1 MSASSAAPNIDSSS
15 PQQAAETEGESNN
28 SQASEPADDKILPTQ
43 RNPNGSEDSMN
54 NGHVDPSI
62 DESILNSEIYQIY
75 CRAEGPYEA
84 AQKISQ
90 HNKCVLFEQAR
101 NGITEEEFKRVSRR
115 TLSKLW
121 QEKALVK
128 ESKFDRLKNF
138 IDGTIKDEVLGRS
151 FDATSMRGVFQY
163 GMTKIQVVN
172 PNGYEYFYVENFKMG
187 HHNRRYKMQ
196 NRNDDVE
203 MVDVEVVTSK
213 WYRAVSSESGKAQRL
228 AQLNVL
234 GITNSIMDQIQF
246 NHYLTQNSSKTQ
258 LLDFAQRFFNGDCL
272 MNQDCRYN
280 PRTGFDRKGT
290 FYLIA
295 NEP

>member
-1 MSASSAAPNIDSSS
+1 MINDQATVELSDGEILSPRNQNDGSNID
-15 PQQAAETEGESNN
+15 N
-28 SQASEPADDKILPTQ
+28 
-43 RNPNGSEDSMN
+43 
-54 NGHVDPSI
+54 
-62 DESILNSEIYQIY
+62 SILNSEIYQIY
-75 CRAEGPYEA
+75 CRAECSFEA
-84 AQKISQ
+84 AQKISG
-90 HNKCVLFEQAR
+90 HNKCVLFEQAQT
-101 NGITEEEFKRVSRR
+101 GLTEEELKRISRR

-121 QEKALVK
+121 QEKASVK
-128 ESKFDRLKNF
+128 ESKFDRLKKF

-151 FDATSMRGVFQY
+151 FDTTSMRGVFQY
-163 GMTKIQVVN
+163 GMTKIQVLN
-172 PNGYEYFYVENFKMG
+172 PNGYEYFYVENFKAG

-196 NRNDDVE
+196 NQNDDVE
-203 MVDVEVVTSK
+203 MDNVEVMTSK

-258 LLDFAQRFFNGDCL
+258 LLDFAHRFINGDCL

-280 PRTGFDRKGT
+280 PRTNSRRKGM
-290 FYLIA
+290 FYLVV